1 MLRAVRRRA
10 EPHLAEAPVAQRRR
24 GLFPR
29 DRPRLRLQASVAAVR
44 LLARNVVEPLAVDA
58 EHTTLLEAALVHLDD
73 GVLLVP
79 RRRHVGEDEI
89 GVARLQRGGR
99 SEDASRAVGRASVAR
114 SAARRA
120 RLLLVELARPLRRAV
135 PQLRRVGEAS
145 AGDHEAAAAI
155 VELERAEARRHVEVA
170 PLRGVR
176 NVHWAA
182 CGRPAV
188 GAEAKVCGVRV
199 CACAC
204 VRACMRA
211 CSSSRSEKT

>member
-1 MLRAVRRRA
+1 M
-10 EPHLAEAPVAQRRR
+10 
-24 GLFPR
+24 
-29 DRPRLRLQASVAAVR
+29 RPRLFTLTTAYSLYRAAV
-44 LLARNVVEPLAVDA
+44 
-58 EHTTLLEAALVHLDD
+58 T
-73 GVLLVP
+73 
-79 RRRHVGEDEI
+79 
-89 GVARLQRGGR
+89 
-99 SEDASRAVGRASVAR
+99 SEKMKSVSRACSGEAGRRMRAVLWAVAR

-182 CGRPAV
+182 CGPPAV
-188 GAEAKVCGVRV
+188 GAEATCAVW
-199 CACAC
+199 ACARARAR
-204 VRACMRA
+204 VRMRA
-211 CSSSRSEKT
+211 CSSSRSENT